1 MYWGQWP
8 SLPTFVPIYFCNL
21 KHKKIF
27 VSAWMD
33 SIYRDVKNDIV
44 LTLEM
49 TFAKRYNTFCT
60 LYMAQM

>member
-1 MYWGQWP
+1 MYLDQWP

-44 LTLEM
+44 
-49 TFAKRYNTFCT
+49 FNIGNDFRKAV
-60 LYMAQM
+60 